1 MASQLGRARRR
12 PTAMRLDR
20 GLERERILEAASRI
34 GLPVEAKQVDQ
45 LQVYLDLL
53 ERWNRIYNLTAVR
66 DREAMRVQHLFDCLA
81 ALPPVQR
88 RFGDPRPAA
97 AGGPAP
103 VGTKR
108 LTVVDIGSGGGLP
121 GLVWSVLWPQA
132 QVHCVDPVGKK
143 AAFVRQVAGELGLSL
158 KAWHGRA
165 ETLAP
170 LDGDIVTSRAFA
182 SLADFTRLS
191 DGHLAP
197 GGCWVAL
204 KGRPPEGEYS
214 ALPSGVEVFHVEPLQ
229 VPELQAERC
238 LVWLRRHNQ
247 EAAKASPNLPEAG

>member
-1 MASQLGRARRR
+1 
-12 PTAMRLDR
+12 MRLDR

-121 GLVWSVLWPQA
+121 GLVWSVLWPRSGLPSA
-132 QVHCVDPVGKK
+132 ARLTGLVFLAPARSPCVAHRGTFCPADLH
-143 AAFVRQVAGELGLSL
+143 R
-158 KAWHGRA
+158 GRA
-165 ETLAP
+165 
-170 LDGDIVTSRAFA
+170 GSR
-182 SLADFTRLS
+182 
-191 DGHLAP
+191 P
-197 GGCWVAL
+197 G
-204 KGRPPEGEYS
+204 PP
-214 ALPSGVEVFHVEPLQ
+214 P
-229 VPELQAERC
+229 
-238 LVWLRRHNQ
+238 RR
-247 EAAKASPNLPEAG
+247 G